1 MSDKD
6 LVYFK
11 QGIPA
16 WQQMDKYSENPWML
30 LSKNADIFSSSNS
43 YKATAF
49 STPDSQADWVV
60 AVDDRGRF
68 WLYASWKVTDTKDW
82 TNWNAASR
90 FTAINWWAK
99 VE

>member
-16 WQQMDKYSENPWML
+16 WQQMDKYSNNPWML
-30 LSKNADIFSSSNS
+30 LSKNVDIFSSSNS

-49 STPDSQADWVV
+49 SAATAQDSWI
-60 AVDDRGRF
+60 VD
-68 WLYASWKVTDTKDW
+68 TDEKWRIILKLT
-82 TNWNAASR
+82 S
-90 FTAINWWAK
+90 
-99 VE
+99 